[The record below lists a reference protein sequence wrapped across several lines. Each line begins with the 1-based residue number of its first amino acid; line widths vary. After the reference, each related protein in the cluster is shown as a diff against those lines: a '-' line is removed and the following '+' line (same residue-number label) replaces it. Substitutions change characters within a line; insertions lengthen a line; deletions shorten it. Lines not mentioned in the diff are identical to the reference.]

1 MSIYESKMRCLCSL
15 VDLFQGTTAL
25 LDQTLRIG
33 PGWGTGSGVAVHRCS
48 SPDQSGLVVS
58 YVSNVFMSCS
68 LFFLNFHPWYEG
80 WSSTAEIVE
89 FWVPTT
95 SWCPSA
101 FSGVRWFNSKNE
113 HHELCRLIATP
124 FISIY
129 VKFQHV
135 GFHGQPTCFPA
146 KLRRGHGLARQQL
159 GWLEAALKILELR
172 RTYRW
177 CDGPTQWA
185 KLGTQ
190 NCCPVVTQDMWSGVA
205 KISWLKNSFLPGSD
219 ELEFAWVKFSAIISM
234 HVIEPFLSSINL
246 TLVLALW
253 GSSGLPTL
261 QIPLST
267 ASKNMQQHNFA
278 SNRRTSKYLNVPGL
292 GPLIINL
299 PTFSP

>member
-58 YVSNVFMSCS
+58 YVSNVSMSCS
-68 LFFLNFHPWYEG
+68 LFFLNFHPWYGG

-129 VKFQHV
+129 VKFEHV

-159 GWLEAALKILELR
+159 SWLEAALKILELR

-185 KLGTQ
+185 KTWDAKLLSCGDTGY
-190 NCCPVVTQDMWSGVA
+190 VVGSCQDFMA
-205 KISWLKNSFLPGSD
+205 
-219 ELEFAWVKFSAIISM
+219 EE
-234 HVIEPFLSSINL
+234 
-246 TLVLALW
+246 
-253 GSSGLPTL
+253 
-261 QIPLST
+261 QLST
-267 ASKNMQQHNFA
+267 RFWWTWICLSKVLSNNINACNRAILEQHKFDFGSCSLRFVRITYVANSSFYSLQEHA
-278 SNRRTSKYLNVPGL
+278 TA
-292 GPLIINL
+292 
-299 PTFSP
+299 

>member
-1 MSIYESKMRCLCSL
+1 ML
-15 VDLFQGTTAL
+15 VQLGWSFPRHDCTSRPNSPNRSWLGHR
-25 LDQTLRIG
+25 LR
-33 PGWGTGSGVAVHRCS
+33 SRCS
-48 SPDQSGLVVS
+48 S
-58 YVSNVFMSCS
+58 
-68 LFFLNFHPWYEG
+68 LFISRSIRVGGFICFQRFHVMFFVFLNFHPWYGG

-185 KLGTQ
+185 KTWDAKLLSCGDTGY
-190 NCCPVVTQDMWSGVA
+190 VVGSCQDFMA
-205 KISWLKNSFLPGSD
+205 
-219 ELEFAWVKFSAIISM
+219 EE
-234 HVIEPFLSSINL
+234 
-246 TLVLALW
+246 
-253 GSSGLPTL
+253 
-261 QIPLST
+261 QLST
-267 ASKNMQQHNFA
+267 RFWWTWICLSKVLSNNINACNRAILEQHKFDFGSCSLRFVRITYVANSSFYSLQEHA
-278 SNRRTSKYLNVPGL
+278 TA
-292 GPLIINL
+292 
-299 PTFSP
+299 

>member
-1 MSIYESKMRCLCSL
+1 MSQRCDACAAWLIFSKARLHFSTKLSESVLAGAPAQESL
-15 VDLFQGTTAL
+15 F
-25 LDQTLRIG
+25 I
-33 PGWGTGSGVAVHRCS
+33 AVHLQINQGWWFHMFPTFPCH
-48 SPDQSGLVVS
+48 V
-58 YVSNVFMSCS
+58 
-68 LFFLNFHPWYEG
+68 LFFLNFHPWYGG

-185 KLGTQ
+185 KTWDAKLLSCGDTGY
-190 NCCPVVTQDMWSGVA
+190 VVGSCQDFMA
-205 KISWLKNSFLPGSD
+205 
-219 ELEFAWVKFSAIISM
+219 EE
-234 HVIEPFLSSINL
+234 
-246 TLVLALW
+246 
-253 GSSGLPTL
+253 
-261 QIPLST
+261 QLST
-267 ASKNMQQHNFA
+267 RFWWTWICLSKVLSNNINACNRAILEQHKFDFGSCSLRFVRITYVANSSFYSLQEHA
-278 SNRRTSKYLNVPGL
+278 TA
-292 GPLIINL
+292 
-299 PTFSP
+299 